1 MAYSADLCGSKL
13 RGKLGG
19 VLNESATTFSP
30 ALLSS
35 DKSFAKR
42 QLEKMGW
49 TEGTGLGKR
58 RDGMKEHVK
67 IKQREDEMGLGREK
81 MKAQE
86 VADVWW
92 KDSVGNTLAKLQKK
106 KSAKDEKKKKKSK
119 KEKKCVKKERK
130 MHFTDEELFEATGG
144 ARFGMRAQRRAEGK
158 WKRTES
164 GHELTELEDK
174 AKASMEWNGRG
185 NAQVLISKESST
197 TLEGERD
204 VGNTKMDADFPP
216 LRSKEVDSEKE
227 VGSGTY
233 TKNEY
238 QSKKKKRKSEKKESK
253 RDKKAKTEKDD
264 DGIREVSPPASEEE
278 EIILQTEEEKK
289 RAKKDKKKKSK
300 SITY

>member
-13 RGKLGG
+13 RGKLGA

-92 KDSVGNTLAKLQKK
+92 KDSVGDTLARLQKK
-106 KSAKDEKKKKKSK
+106 KSAKDDKEKKSKKKKKNDK
-119 KEKKCVKKERK
+119 KEKIKK
-130 MHFTDEELFEATGG
+130 HFTDEELFEATGG
-144 ARFGMRAQRRAEGK
+144 ARFGSTSGARANRSQHGK
-158 WKRTES
+158 WKRSES
-164 GHELTELEDK
+164 GHELTEQEKK
-174 AKASMEWNGRG
+174 AKESMEWNGRG
-185 NAQVLISKESST
+185 NAQILSSKESSAT
-197 TLEGERD
+197 
-204 VGNTKMDADFPP
+204 DADSIP
-216 LRSKEVDSEKE
+216 SINEEDAESSTNEEK
-227 VGSGTY
+227 
-233 TKNEY
+233 
-238 QSKKKKRKSEKKESK
+238 QSKKKKRKLEKKESK
-253 RDKKAKTEKDD
+253 RAKKARKEKDGD
-264 DGIREVSPPASEEE
+264 DVHEVSPLNSEEE
-278 EIILQTEEEKK
+278 EDKKSAK

-300 SITY
+300 Q